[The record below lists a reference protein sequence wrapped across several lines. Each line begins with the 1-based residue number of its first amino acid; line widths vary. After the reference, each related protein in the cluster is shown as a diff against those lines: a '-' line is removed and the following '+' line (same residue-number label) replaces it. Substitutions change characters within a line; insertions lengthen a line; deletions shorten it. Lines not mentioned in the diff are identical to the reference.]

1 MFVEIVELGMYSTT
15 CESKSGV
22 LFMGKIGLVNVM
34 FALAPPNLH
43 GYDGRFEV
51 ATK

>member
-1 MFVEIVELGMYSTT
+1 MFVKIMQLGMDSTT
-15 CESKSGV
+15 CRSKSRER
-22 LFMGKIGLVNVM
+22 FIGKIGLVNAM